1 MRGGEVAWFWSD
13 RSSPPGRQAPTN
25 TSQTGLRTRSG
36 VINRLSVDWTGVV
49 PRPQPNGRGHLTGA
63 IGGTAGSAS
72 TFGARHGRVNSVRIR
87 RNPGLGP
94 IFCRSSSCR
103 WCAETESGPT
113 RNIGVPFQ
121 LL

>member
-13 RSSPPGRQAPTN
+13 RTSPPGRQAPTN
-25 TSQTGLRTRSG
+25 ASQTGLRTRSG

-72 TFGARHGRVNSVRIR
+72 TFGARHGWVNSG
-87 RNPGLGP
+87 PGGAGVSATLAAGGGD
-94 IFCRSSSCR
+94 RSGGQ
-103 WCAETESGPT
+103 WHDGAAGGGG
-113 RNIGVPFQ
+113 GVGGWVA
-121 LL
+121 

>member
-1 MRGGEVAWFWSD
+1 MAWFWSD

-25 TSQTGLRTRSG
+25 TGQTGLRTRSG
-36 VINRLSVDWTGVV
+36 VIYRLSVDWTGVV

-87 RNPGLGP
+87 RNPGLAFSAAAHHAAGARRQNRDLRA
-94 IFCRSSSCR
+94 ISASLFNYCK
-103 WCAETESGPT
+103 A
-113 RNIGVPFQ
+113 VV
-121 LL
+121 